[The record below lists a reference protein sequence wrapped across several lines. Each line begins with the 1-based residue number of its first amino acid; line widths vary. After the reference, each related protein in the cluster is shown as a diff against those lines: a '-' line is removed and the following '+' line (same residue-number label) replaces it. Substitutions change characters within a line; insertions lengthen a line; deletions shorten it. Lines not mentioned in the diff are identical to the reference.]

1 MLISRYYTFTDWPA
15 LPALPSEVEEEDL
28 FDSESE
34 GGGGPGSESKA
45 CWVRLNSIDCV
56 CVFENFVH
64 MF

>member
-1 MLISRYYTFTDWPA
+1 MSNSLIDIVFTDWPA

-45 CWVRLNSIDCV
+45 SWVRSNS
-56 CVFENFVH
+56 N
-64 MF
+64 